1 MSFID
6 LLKRESVCDQIRH
19 RKSDCFCSL
28 EEIKCCSIISQC
40 VYPGTNQ
47 VDFFGAEIEV
57 RVDCSISTIDEE
69 TKFAK
74 TAAATVRAEGDAE
87 YMRILSEVYDSPEE
101 AEFYTF
107 MIALDA
113 LQTSMTGAEKTLIL
127 DADSPIAK
135 LFY

>member
-57 RVDCSISTIDEE
+57 RVDCSISTFDEE

-74 TAAATVRAEGDAE
+74 TAAVTDEFVDVCMCVRVTCALECKVGKMSALSFFNSFCKSFDSLVLCEVYGYFSAHL
-87 YMRILSEVYDSPEE
+87 LSEFKS
-101 AEFYTF
+101 F
-107 MIALDA
+107 
-113 LQTSMTGAEKTLIL
+113 
-127 DADSPIAK
+127 
-135 LFY
+135 